1 METMVDI
8 ENTFW
13 LAALSNSVA
22 LPIAAEETT
31 RIAISTSQTS
41 HSNQHK
47 PNVSGEAKLQWAG
60 SRDRNLGPPVKAELF
75 S

>member
-41 HSNQHK
+41 
-47 PNVSGEAKLQWAG
+47 
-60 SRDRNLGPPVKAELF
+60 PVKRNYSGLDLETEVSALRSGRSF
-75 S
+75 FLDIPFDKAH

>member
-1 METMVDI
+1 METMVDN

-22 LPIAAEETT
+22 LPLAAEETT
-31 RIAISTSQTS
+31 RM
-41 HSNQHK
+41 SNQHK
-47 PNVSGEAKLQWAG
+47 PNFSSEAKLQWAG

>member
-41 HSNQHK
+41 
-47 PNVSGEAKLQWAG
+47 
-60 SRDRNLGPPVKAELF
+60 RNLHSTKERSSTELRF
-75 S
+75 ASFRARL

>member
-13 LAALSNSVA
+13 LTALSSSVA
-22 LPIAAEETT
+22 LPIGSRGNHEN
-31 RIAISTSQTS
+31 
-41 HSNQHK
+41 SNQHK
-47 PNVSGEAKLQWAG
+47 PNVSSEAKLLWAG

>member
-41 HSNQHK
+41 PS
-47 PNVSGEAKLQWAG
+47 EAKLLWAG